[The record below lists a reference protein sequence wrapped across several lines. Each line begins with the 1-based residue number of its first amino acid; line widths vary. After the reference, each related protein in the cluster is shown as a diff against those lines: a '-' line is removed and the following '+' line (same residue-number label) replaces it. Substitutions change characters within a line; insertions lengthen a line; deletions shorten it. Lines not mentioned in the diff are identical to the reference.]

1 MSILEKKFAKVKDEM
16 DKEISCRL
24 KTETLP
30 TGIIKEVHNYYD
42 KKQKMNEMNVYYPIG
57 TKNSLP
63 TIIDIHG
70 GGWVSGDKDLNRNF
84 CMHLSKSNFTVIS
97 MSYRLC
103 VPCTIQ
109 DQIIDL
115 FNCFYY
121 IYKHANEMFVD
132 LNNIYL
138 AGDSAGAMLALFSYA
153 IMKNKSLQE
162 GLCISELD
170 FFKYNCPLVI
180 RALELNHAVPYM
192 HSMNLVKN
200 KFINNVANNFL
211 LKLFVGKKNTFIYKH
226 ISFENYKDLV
236 DYPPILLVSSEGDKN
251 FKEQSF
257 RLFEDLKKKGSLVE
271 FKFNKDPNLQH
282 VYNIIYPD
290 KEESLITNKEIIDFF
305 KKH

>member
-1 MSILEKKFAKVKDEM
+1 MSILEKRFAKVKEEM

-24 KTETLP
+24 STETLP
-30 TGIIKEVHNYYD
+30 TGITKETHNYFD
-42 KKQKMNEMNVYYPIG
+42 KKQKMNEMNVYYPEG
-57 TKNSLP
+57 TNHPLP

-70 GGWVSGDKDLNRNF
+70 GAWVSGDKELNRNF

-103 VPCTIQ
+103 VPCTIY
-109 DQIIDL
+109 DQIIDI
-115 FNCFYY
+115 FNCYYY
-121 IYKHANEMFVD
+121 IYKHAKDMNVD
-132 LNNIYL
+132 LNNVYV

-153 IMKNKSLQE
+153 IMKNEGLQE
-162 GLCISELD
+162 GLCISENA
-170 FFKYNCPLVI
+170 FFKEKCPLVI
-180 RALELNHAVPYM
+180 RALELNHPVPYM
-192 HSMNLVKN
+192 HSMDLVKN
-200 KFINNVANNFL
+200 KLINNLAINFL

-236 DYPPILLVSSEGDKN
+236 EYPPIILVSSEGDKN

-282 VYNIIYPD
+282 VYNVTYPD
-290 KEESLITNKEIIDFF
+290 TKEALITNKEIIDFF